1 MSIWKDAK
9 HHMSLGKCK
18 VKWDTTTHLLERP
31 ISGILIT
38 PNVGKNVKQEEL
50 SLIPGGNAK
59 WYSHFGRQFQISYK
73 SKHTLTIWSNNHTL
87 CYLSKEA
94 GNLCEHKNLHIDIYR
109 NFICNCHTWKQHRC
123 PLVNKWKINCITSR
137 HRKILHY

>member
-59 WYSHFGRQFQISYK
+59 WYSHFGRQSNIFSY
-73 SKHTLTIWSNNHTL
+73 T
-87 CYLSKEA
+87 
-94 GNLCEHKNLHIDIYR
+94 
-109 NFICNCHTWKQHRC
+109 Q
-123 PLVNKWKINCITSR
+123 
-137 HRKILHY
+137 